1 MYGHKI
7 HSLEALIVFVTCSK
21 VEHRAI
27 CRRRGG
33 EAHLPT
39 SKKLCDCRAL
49 NVLRYFAQFVKYNR
63 RETNFPNSQPQLQQ
77 YNQISQKMLSLDC
90 PCGIYLHYIYTHF
103 ISDTEISLKLLILRS
118 STSPPCCISYPL
130 GCPYFSLER

>member
-63 RETNFPNSQPQLQQ
+63 RENNFQP
-77 YNQISQKMLSLDC
+77 
-90 PCGIYLHYIYTHF
+90 
-103 ISDTEISLKLLILRS
+103 
-118 STSPPCCISYPL
+118 
-130 GCPYFSLER
+130 

>member
-63 RETNFPNSQPQLQQ
+63 RETSNLSYNSI
-77 YNQISQKMLSLDC
+77 NI
-90 PCGIYLHYIYTHF
+90 
-103 ISDTEISLKLLILRS
+103 KL
-118 STSPPCCISYPL
+118 
-130 GCPYFSLER
+130 F

>member
-63 RETNFPNSQPQLQQ
+63 RETSNLSYNS
-77 YNQISQKMLSLDC
+77 ITIDQKMLSLDC